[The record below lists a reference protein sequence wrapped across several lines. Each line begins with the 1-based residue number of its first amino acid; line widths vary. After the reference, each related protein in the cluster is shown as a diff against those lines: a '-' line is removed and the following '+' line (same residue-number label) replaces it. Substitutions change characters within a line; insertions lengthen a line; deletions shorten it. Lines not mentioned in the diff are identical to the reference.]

1 MFLSKRAQSTA
12 EYAITLG
19 LVVAVAAG
27 FLSVA
32 LKGGIRDKSTQ
43 SLNFLQQAGGKE
55 DKANDSDFD
64 LSSYSTSGSDQSLYT
79 QDLRKTTVDD
89 KTFVDKSILHKG
101 GKEDREQSQTTT
113 TSAVSI
119 ETLDAA
125 E

>member
-1 MFLSKRAQSTA
+1 MFLSRKAQSTA

-43 SLNFLQQAGGKE
+43 AVNFLSSSGSSQAIGEDGKTL
-55 DKANDSDFD
+55 DQY
-64 LSSYSTSGSDQSLYT
+64 LTSGSDQSLYT
-79 QDLRKTTVDD
+79 QDLRKTTVD
-89 KTFVDKSILHKG
+89 KGTFVDKSILHKG
-101 GKEDREQSQTTT
+101 GKEDKEQVQKTS

-119 ETLDAA
+119 ETLDAN
-125 E
+125 